1 MTSIKQ
7 NLTEPIFDDP
17 RWYGDHSGE
26 AHAQRLRFIWLLR
39 RYGADSPDALA
50 LADRLESCAP
60 GERCRSGG
68 CPECGGAFRNWFV
81 DAGLEVQRDV
91 GGGTS
96 VLSIVPPNEQ
106 VPIGELDGAAI
117 HAAGATIAKTLKSL
131 SLTTALVTIDASANE
146 SREGEFDPH
155 WQLQGWVSVPKV
167 QVDRIRR
174 DDIREAFPASK
185 TVPRP
190 VKVQVWDGDPAALA
204 YGMKTD
210 FVRRV
215 SYLKPADPVRGRGE
229 CRNTRDR
236 DLRVH
241 QLVELLL
248 ALDSAGF
255 RARLHLLGARLTK
268 TADGPRIRLITPGG
282 R

>member
-7 NLTEPIFDDP
+7 NLTEPIFNDP
-17 RWYGDHSGE
+17 RWYGDHSGPCGVRWGDRAQGADE
-26 AHAQRLRFIWLLR
+26 PHAQQRKRIKLLR
-39 RYGADSPDALA
+39 KYGADSPDALA
-50 LADRLESCAP
+50 LADLLESCVP
-60 GERCRSGG
+60 DERCRSGG
-68 CPECGGAFRNWFV
+68 CLECGGAFRNWFV

-96 VLSIVPPNEQ
+96 VLSIVSAYHQ
-106 VPIGELDGAAI
+106 IPIGELDGAAI
-117 HAAGATIAKTLKSL
+117 RAAGVSIAKTLKSL
-131 SLTTALVTIDASANE
+131 GLTTALVTIDTSANE
-146 SREGEFDPH
+146 SRDHEFDPH
-155 WQLQGWVSVPKV
+155 WQLQGWAFVPKV

-190 VKVQVWDGDPAALA
+190 VRILTWDDNAAALA

-215 SYLKPADPVRGRGE
+215 SYLKPADHLRGRGE
-229 CRNTRDR
+229 HRDTRDR

-241 QLVELLL
+241 
-248 ALDSAGF
+248 
-255 RARLHLLGARLTK
+255 
-268 TADGPRIRLITPGG
+268 
-282 R
+282 